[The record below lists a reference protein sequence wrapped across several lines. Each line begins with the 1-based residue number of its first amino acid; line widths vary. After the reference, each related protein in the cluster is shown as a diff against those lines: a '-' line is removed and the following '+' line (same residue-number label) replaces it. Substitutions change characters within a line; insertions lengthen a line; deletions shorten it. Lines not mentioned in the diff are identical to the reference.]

1 MARRIARRLAV
12 LTVLVPLVAAGSAVA
27 RVPTFKPKT
36 IVPGKSI
43 GGVAVGMT
51 KARAVSV
58 WGKPDLCDKKYRPGV
73 VWCQYKAAST
83 TNGTTVVQPFAGFFL
98 RSGKVVSVELDF
110 AENSAIDPKL
120 KRVKTSKGIAL
131 GSQMSKA
138 RSAYGIA
145 PASGGEAGRSRALL
159 TQGKLCTLFYAP
171 NSPFTVIDAIQVGR
185 CNAQAGL
192 F

>member
-1 MARRIARRLAV
+1 MPVRIPLRLVV
-12 LTVLVPLVAAGSAVA
+12 LATLAPLVLAAGAAA

-51 KARAVSV
+51 KKRAIHA

-83 TNGTTVVQPFAGFFL
+83 TNGFTVVQPFAGFFT
-98 RSGKVVSVELDF
+98 RSGKVVAVGLEF
-110 AENSAIDPKL
+110 AENTGIDPKL
-120 KRVKTSKGIAL
+120 KRIRTSKHIGL
-131 GSQMSKA
+131 GSQMSAA
-138 RSAYGIA
+138 RSGYGIA
-145 PASGGEAGRSRALL
+145 PAGGGEAGLSRALL
-159 TQGKLCTLFYAP
+159 KQGRNCTLFYAP
-171 NSPFTVIDAIQVGR
+171 DSPFTTIKAIQVGR